1 MSAKSI
7 TLNVF
12 IMEKGTIKALKIVCY
27 VVLVGVILWVA
38 FYAMQSYFVLTTGS
52 GHGVINWGSPRMGLK
67 LTWFVVNRITLLL
80 MAGLMGA
87 FVFNILKYLSG
98 GTIFNHAN
106 VVLLWIM
113 AIILPIH
120 SFISDNM
127 GIACSASE
135 HFDLVLTDSPFVYAV
150 MALLVALLYQL
161 AYRAAEEQKLT
172 I

>member
-1 MSAKSI
+1 
-7 TLNVF
+7 
-12 IMEKGTIKALKIVCY
+12 MEKRMINALKIVCY

-38 FYAMQSYFVLTTGS
+38 FYAVQTYFMLTTGS
-52 GHGVINWGSPRMGLK
+52 GQGVINWGSPRMGLK
-67 LTWFVVNRITLLL
+67 LTWFVVNRLTILL
-80 MAGLMGA
+80 MAGLVGV
-87 FVFNILKYLSG
+87 FVFNILKYLKG
-98 GTIFNHAN
+98 GTIFNHDN

-120 SFISDNM
+120 SFFSDNM
-127 GIACSASE
+127 SIACSPSE

-150 MALLVALLYQL
+150 IALLVALLYQL

>member
-1 MSAKSI
+1 
-7 TLNVF
+7 
-12 IMEKGTIKALKIVCY
+12 MEKASYKALKAVCA
-27 VVLVGVILWVA
+27 LTLIGSILWVA
-38 FYAMQSYFVLTTGS
+38 FYAVQSYYVLTTGS

-67 LTWFVVNRITLLL
+67 LTLFVVNRISILL
-80 MAGLMGA
+80 MAGLVAA
-87 FVFNILKYLSG
+87 FAYNILKYLKG

-113 AIILPIH
+113 AIVLLIH

-150 MALLVALLYQL
+150 IGLIVALLYKL
-161 AYRAAEEQKLT
+161 AYDAAEEQKLT

>member
-1 MSAKSI
+1 
-7 TLNVF
+7 
-12 IMEKGTIKALKIVCY
+12 MEKRMINALKIVCY
-27 VVLVGVILWVA
+27 VVLACTVLWVA
-38 FYAMQSYFVLTTGS
+38 FYAVQTYYVLTTG
-52 GHGVINWGSPRMGLK
+52 GGPGVINWGSPRMGLK
-67 LTWFVVNRITLLL
+67 LTLFTMNRVTILL

-87 FVFNILKYLSG
+87 FVFNILKYLKG
-98 GTIFNHAN
+98 GVIFNHAN

-135 HFDLVLTDSPFVYAV
+135 HFDVVLTDSPFVYAAV
-150 MALLVALLYQL
+150 ALLVALLYQL